1 MVGTISSHRFVASP
15 RGMGTSRFVKE
26 MGTSRSAPM
35 TTILQIADL
44 HRSTADPVSNEQLV
58 ATIVREHD
66 RAKALGMP
74 KVEVIVVAGDVVQG
88 CGLASQ
94 NYADELRSQYG
105 VAAGLLRQLA
115 DELLSGDLKRLVVVP
130 GNHDVC
136 WNTAV
141 SAMKVASPAEQTDAY
156 KLLVERGSPFR
167 WDWKQ
172 RVLYRIDDEPLYV
185 SRLQPFREFFRNLY
199 GGTPPEVVDDRA
211 WIHEV
216 DELTFVG
223 FDSCLSTDCFNHSA
237 EISADSI
244 SRVARRLRGRSS
256 LLRIGVWHHSID
268 GPPMVTDYL
277 DSACI
282 RQLAYHGFR
291 LGLHGHQHFAST
303 APVYIHTGQEQVMA
317 IVSTGS
323 LCAGKR
329 ELPPGRLRGFNFI
342 RVEATQRKA
351 TVSSLAMDLEA
362 RVQPEYAFNGGSS
375 DRTISWTA
383 NDVDSQAAE
392 FRKVMD
398 AAESSFKSGDHEAA
412 VRLLQPR
419 RAMLDTYGSAI
430 LFESIL
436 ESDDPGRAVEIL
448 GESLSAA
455 QATRV
460 VGRMIELGRTTE
472 AASLLD
478 RYGEQMVSD
487 AVTNFRLRIKI
498 DPRRAG
504 RG

>member
-1 MVGTISSHRFVASP
+1 
-15 RGMGTSRFVKE
+15 
-26 MGTSRSAPM
+26 
-35 TTILQIADL
+35 
-44 HRSTADPVSNEQLV
+44 
-58 ATIVREHD
+58 
-66 RAKALGMP
+66 
-74 KVEVIVVAGDVVQG
+74 
-88 CGLASQ
+88 
-94 NYADELRSQYG
+94 
-105 VAAGLLRQLA
+105 
-115 DELLSGDLKRLVVVP
+115 
-130 GNHDVC
+130 
-136 WNTAV
+136 
-141 SAMKVASPAEQTDAY
+141 
-156 KLLVERGSPFR
+156 
-167 WDWKQ
+167 
-172 RVLYRIDDEPLYV
+172 
-185 SRLQPFREFFRNLY
+185 
-199 GGTPPEVVDDRA
+199 
-211 WIHEV
+211 
-216 DELTFVG
+216 
-223 FDSCLSTDCFNHSA
+223 
-237 EISADSI
+237 
-244 SRVARRLRGRSS
+244 
-256 LLRIGVWHHSID
+256 
-268 GPPMVTDYL
+268 
-277 DSACI
+277 
-282 RQLAYHGFR
+282 
-291 LGLHGHQHFAST
+291 
-303 APVYIHTGQEQVMA
+303 MA